1 MMAPVN
7 PERKMPVMA
16 MMPHVVMVPMST
28 ACVMSATV
36 VSPTFDRDDRLVE
49 IIGIS
54 LRNAARQW
62 NGIGGCSEQHRAR
75 CERQKCDCSH
85 DFLRGFAAV

>member
-28 ACVMSATV
+28 ARVMPVTV
-36 VSPTFDRDDRLVE
+36 VSPAFDRDDRLVE

-62 NGIGGCSEQHRAR
+62 NGIRGRSKHHRAC

-85 DFLRGFAAV
+85 DFLQGFAAV